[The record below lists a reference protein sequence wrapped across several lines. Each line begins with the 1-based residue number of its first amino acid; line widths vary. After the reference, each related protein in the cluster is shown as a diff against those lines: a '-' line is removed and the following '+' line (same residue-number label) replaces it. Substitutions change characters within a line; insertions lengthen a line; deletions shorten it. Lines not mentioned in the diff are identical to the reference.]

1 MIVIQPENPYSRE
14 EILSCLAILQKE
26 VDHFFHKVPPNLF
39 FSHSL
44 GGWSVG
50 ENFSHLTF
58 TTNMLALGFK
68 IPKIFFR
75 ILYGKPL
82 EESTFL
88 ECKSTF
94 FDKLKIPQDAG
105 IYAPAIENSPRDPS
119 HKIIIL
125 IREWNNACINL
136 VSSLEMITETELSD
150 YRIQH
155 PLMGRVSFRE
165 ICFLHILHILHHTSK
180 IETKLK
186 NASRT
191 LESI

>member
-14 EILSCLAILQKE
+14 EILSCLAVLQKE
-26 VDHFFHKVPPNLF
+26 VEYFFQKVPPGLF

-50 ENFSHLTF
+50 ENISHLTF
-58 TTNMLALGFK
+58 TANMLALSFK

-75 ILYGKPL
+75 ILYGRPK
-82 EESTFL
+82 EESSFL
-88 ECKSTF
+88 DWKNIF
-94 FDKLKIPQDAG
+94 FEKLKISQDAG
-105 IYAPAIENSPRDPS
+105 IYAPAIESSPRDPS
-119 HKIIIL
+119 HKSIIL

-136 VSSLEMITETELSD
+136 VSTLEMITETELSK

-165 ICFLHILHILHHTSK
+165 ACYLHILHILHHTSK
-180 IETKLK
+180 IEFKLK

-191 LESI
+191 IESI